1 MSGTSFKVRLSRL
14 ETTLRPAGPT
24 REEYTSATDRWLARG
39 ERWMRE
45 MFRGWLEQAGI
56 QVTEETGT
64 LIGLPSLWS
73 PDNIAETD
81 ALLVGD
87 TEEQARQ
94 DEDIRQRWCKSVGHK
109 LNFDEDPAAKAEEDR
124 VLGLIDQLI
133 ASATNSNHTEGTDE
147 R

>member
-1 MSGTSFKVRLSRL
+1 LSVLSFKTRLSRL
-14 ETTLRPAGPT
+14 ETTLRPPGPT
-24 REEYTSATDRWLARG
+24 MEEYTSATDRWLARG

-45 MFRGWLEQAGI
+45 LFSGWLEQAGI
-56 QVTEETGT
+56 EVTEETGT
-64 LIGLPSLWS
+64 LIDLPSLWS

-94 DEDIRQRWCKSVGHK
+94 DEDIRRRWCKSTGRK
-109 LNFDEDPAAKAEEDR
+109 LHLDDDPAAQDKEAR

-133 ASATNSNHTEGTDE
+133 ASATNSNHTKGTDQQ
-147 R
+147 